1 MFEIKNIGASQILT
15 KILIFQSFF
24 SDGRADNAYYF
35 FCKYSLE
42 YMYVTFVGP
51 TLIWKIMAVSH
62 LIFFCALDES
72 RFWWEWLLFKLS
84 NRSKLMAKCYNQ
96 CINSNN
102 SHQKILTSC
111 ITLFPIFFW
120 YLILFDSHFLLGHFF
135 KKKKKIQVP
144 GILKKT
150 LVCILWKLWHSQVQ
164 RLCQFSSCT
173 AK

>member
-1 MFEIKNIGASQILT
+1 MFEIKNIGASQFLT

-35 FCKYSLE
+35 FVNIVWNICY
-42 YMYVTFVGP
+42 FVDP

-84 NRSKLMAKCYNQ
+84 NRSKLMAKCYNH

-111 ITLFPIFFW
+111 ITLFPIFFDTW
-120 YLILFDSHFLLGHFF
+120 FYLTVIFLLGHFF
-135 KKKKKIQVP
+135 KKNASARDPEKDFS
-144 GILKKT
+144 LYFMKT
-150 LVCILWKLWHSQVQ
+150 VT
-164 RLCQFSSCT
+164 FSSP
-173 AK
+173 KIVSIFIMYS